1 MAPTESS
8 FCNCIDKTSLSA
20 SDRSVSASMSRSGSE
35 NEFDPQDDQPLF
47 PYERLY
53 YSAKDKAELDAKP
66 ELERE
71 RVLADRSQQLEQAE
85 MDNQLKRMIAAR
97 KKKEAREE
105 ASKKRKA
112 GDADLEENQRKS
124 SRQRTKVGGG
134 KAGELSSAVANYKKH
149 REEKAA
155 REQQRRERLASGR
168 AESPVNEYSDADAEA
183 ESDDGY
189 DDYRDRDRRAARK
202 RTSTPPRDDP
212 AADLQDVQRVR
223 IGRDNFAQVCAT
235 PGFAATVTGCYARV
249 CLGPGRQPGQN
260 EYRLCSIK
268 GLEEGR
274 PYAMLGTNG
283 KPFLTNKYI
292 VAAHGKATKPWT
304 MLECSNSKFT
314 DDEWRRYR
322 LTMANDDSRMP
333 SKRDIDSKLR
343 QIDQLIKHKFT
354 DAEITQKLKEQSAL
368 VDMVNKTS
376 ERKELN
382 KKLQEAE
389 DVGDEA
395 AIQEIEDQLM
405 NLVPMKLAMGTTMH
419 GIAGSQKTQAQPRR
433 SDPPAK
439 HDQQLTQNSTTTT
452 TTTAHPTASHTKKVY
467 RKVIKSTPNSALDP
481 TKLAVPTPHPA
492 QTSTTDDELFG
503 PSGSD
508 ISRAATPV
516 NGHTHH
522 LQSKPDVPL
531 RNTLAAKTLT
541 TPLLDAGSG
550 NPISNSNGNSRSGTP
565 VPASGVKSNV
575 LPVIKKSRRE
585 DEVLRE
591 IDLGIDIEL

>member
-1 MAPTESS
+1 
-8 FCNCIDKTSLSA
+8 
-20 SDRSVSASMSRSGSE
+20 MSNSGSE
-35 NEFDPQDDQPLF
+35 NEFDPEDDQPLF

-97 KKKEAREE
+97 KRKEAKEE

-112 GDADLEENQRKS
+112 GDADLEESQRKS

-134 KAGELSSAVANYKKH
+134 KAGELSSAVANYKKQ

-189 DDYRDRDRRAARK
+189 DDYNDRDRKAARK
-202 RTSTPPRDDP
+202 RTPTPPRDDP

-223 IGRDNFAQVCAT
+223 IGRDNFAQVCGT
-235 PGFAATVTGCYARV
+235 PGFASTVTGCYARV

-274 PYAMLGTNG
+274 PYAMIGTNG

-292 VAAHGKATKPWT
+292 IAAHGKATKSWS

-322 LTMANDDSRMP
+322 LTMANDDCHMP
-333 SKRDIDSKLR
+333 TKGEIDSKLR
-343 QIDQLIKHKFT
+343 QINRLIKHKFT

-389 DVGDEA
+389 DAGNETV
-395 AIQEIEDQLM
+395 IQEIEDQLM

-419 GIAGSQKTQAQPRR
+419 GIAGSQKTQPQTRR
-433 SDPPAK
+433 PESTQNY
-439 HDQQLTQNSTTTT
+439 DQQITRNAVRTITTSQAT
-452 TTTAHPTASHTKKVY
+452 PSQTKKIY
-467 RKVIKSTPNSALDP
+467 RKVIKSTPNSDP
-481 TKLAVPTPHPA
+481 NKLGIPSQAHA
-492 QTSTTDDELFG
+492 QAGNTDDELFG

-516 NGHTHH
+516 SASLNGYGHTTK
-522 LQSKPDVPL
+522 SDVPL
-531 RNTLAAKTLT
+531 RNTIAAKSLT
-541 TPLLDAGSG
+541 VDAAD
-550 NPISNSNGNSRSGTP
+550 SNNNSRSGTP
-565 VPASGVKSNV
+565 VPVLKSGL
-575 LPVIKKSRRE
+575 LPVIKKSKRD
-585 DEVLRE
+585 DEALRE